1 MLYMRLYLSD
11 LILTMQTK
19 KQGFKIILFFHFEN
33 KFRLNFSA
41 YTSSN
46 LAFNL

>member
-11 LILTMQTK
+11 LKKKK
-19 KQGFKIILFFHFEN
+19 KQGFKIILCFHFED
-33 KFRLNFSA
+33 KCLLNLSA